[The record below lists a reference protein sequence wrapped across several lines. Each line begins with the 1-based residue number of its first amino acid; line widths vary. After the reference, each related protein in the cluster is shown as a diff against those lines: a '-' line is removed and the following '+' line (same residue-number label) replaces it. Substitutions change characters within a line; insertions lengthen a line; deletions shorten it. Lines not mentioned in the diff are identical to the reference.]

1 MSSSFAAIK
10 PAIKL
15 SDQVAS
21 ALEAEIREGRIQA
34 GDKLPTEAALAQQF
48 EVSRTVVREAIS
60 RLKSLGLVDS
70 RGVYVKAP
78 GIEPLHFE
86 LPHAA
91 SREAVMQ
98 IVEVRRALES
108 EVAELAAQRRS
119 EADGQAIRDAMQR
132 ISEAVQAGRDGAEED
147 VEFHRAI
154 ARAAGN
160 PFLISTLDYLARFLQ
175 GATRVTRANEARR
188 SDFAQAVTQEHEQI
202 VRAIES
208 GDARG
213 ARNAATEHMCNA
225 LRRIEQA
232 DTTFWAQDG
241 ARLAQPLVGEAPPSP
256 RA

>member
-70 RGVYVKAP
+70 RQGSGVYVKAP

-119 EADGQAIRDAMQR
+119 EADVQAIREAMQR
-132 ISEAVQAGRDGAEED
+132 IS
-147 VEFHRAI
+147 
-154 ARAAGN
+154 
-160 PFLISTLDYLARFLQ
+160 
-175 GATRVTRANEARR
+175 
-188 SDFAQAVTQEHEQI
+188 
-202 VRAIES
+202 
-208 GDARG
+208 DA
-213 ARNAATEHMCNA
+213 
-225 LRRIEQA
+225 LKK
-232 DTTFWAQDG
+232 
-241 ARLAQPLVGEAPPSP
+241 LS
-256 RA
+256 